1 MLKKL
6 FKFGSNKDDI
16 IEIWSTINGLP
27 EIVPV
32 KQSHHFLPDWWI
44 KTPKWQNKVVQEQNI
59 KNNIR
64 NKMSCYT

>member
-32 KQSHHFLPDWWI
+32 KESHHFLPDWWI
-44 KTPKWQNKVVQEQNI
+44 KTPKWQSEKAQ
-59 KNNIR
+59 
-64 NKMSCYT
+64 